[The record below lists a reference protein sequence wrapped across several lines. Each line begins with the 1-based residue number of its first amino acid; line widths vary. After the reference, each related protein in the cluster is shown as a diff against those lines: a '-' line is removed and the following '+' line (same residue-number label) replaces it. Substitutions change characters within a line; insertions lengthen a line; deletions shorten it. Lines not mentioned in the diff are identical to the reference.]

1 MAATLYDSEKVRI
14 AAKAVRALSGDLEEG
29 FMGPQRGAMQEAER
43 LKGRAAAALVD
54 RLAELNARLN
64 GICED
69 LDDLGGELNAYAS
82 ALEAS
87 AEKLKAAMQLRGIRQ
102 EQLAKRLGLKNQAS
116 ISFYLKDI
124 YNVDA
129 VKILMMSDILGISIF
144 DIMTK
149 YWKEEKA

>member
-1 MAATLYDSEKVRI
+1 MPAQKLTKEMRC
-14 AAKAVRALSGDLEEG
+14 
-29 FMGPQRGAMQEAER
+29 QRE
-43 LKGRAAAALVD
+43 
-54 RLAELNARLN
+54 
-64 GICED
+64 
-69 LDDLGGELNAYAS
+69 
-82 ALEAS
+82 
-87 AEKLKAAMQLRGIRQ
+87 LKAAMQLRGIRQ

-124 YNVDA
+124 YSVDA

>member
-1 MAATLYDSEKVRI
+1 MPAQKITKEIRCKR
-14 AAKAVRALSGDLEEG
+14 
-29 FMGPQRGAMQEAER
+29 
-43 LKGRAAAALVD
+43 
-54 RLAELNARLN
+54 ELQ
-64 GICED
+64 
-69 LDDLGGELNAYAS
+69 
-82 ALEAS
+82 
-87 AEKLKAAMQLRGIRQ
+87 AAMQLKGIRQ

-116 ISFYLKDI
+116 ISNYLKDI

>member
-43 LKGRAAAALVD
+43 LKGRAAAAL
-54 RLAELNARLN
+54 NARLN

-87 AEKLKAAMQLRGIRQ
+87 AEKLKAAMQRG
-102 EQLAKRLGLKNQAS
+102 
-116 ISFYLKDI
+116 
-124 YNVDA
+124 
-129 VKILMMSDILGISIF
+129 
-144 DIMTK
+144 
-149 YWKEEKA
+149 

>member
-1 MAATLYDSEKVRI
+1 MP
-14 AAKAVRALSGDLEEG
+14 AKKITKEE
-29 FMGPQRGAMQEAER
+29 RCKRE
-43 LKGRAAAALVD
+43 
-54 RLAELNARLN
+54 
-64 GICED
+64 
-69 LDDLGGELNAYAS
+69 
-82 ALEAS
+82 
-87 AEKLKAAMQLRGIRQ
+87 LKAAMQLKGIKQ

-124 YNVDA
+124 YSVDA

>member
-87 AEKLKAAMQLRGIRQ
+87 AEKLKAAMQRG
-102 EQLAKRLGLKNQAS
+102 
-116 ISFYLKDI
+116 
-124 YNVDA
+124 
-129 VKILMMSDILGISIF
+129 
-144 DIMTK
+144 
-149 YWKEEKA
+149 